1 MRTSTRFDGGG
12 RRRWPRFFL
21 DHDWFVESNGCSA
34 MGRGLELTVRGARLP
49 VACRSP
55 FTEDV
60 ILHVSLPARERMFKA
75 KCSAQMVDGRGW
87 VLTFNEVAPDDLQL
101 LGHTLIGEF
110 GVLAL
115 PEPHEKP
122 ARRRSRESALGNSMG

>member
-1 MRTSTRFDGGG
+1 
-12 RRRWPRFFL
+12 
-21 DHDWFVESNGCSA
+21 

-60 ILHVSLPARERMFKA
+60 TLHLSLPARERMFKA
-75 KCSAQMVDGRGW
+75 KCSAEMVDGRGW
-87 VLTFNEVAPDDLQL
+87 VLSFKEVAPDDLQL

-122 ARRRSRESALGNSMG
+122 ARHCHADSRSVNSVG

>member
-1 MRTSTRFDGGG
+1 MRTKATRFDGGG

-21 DHDWFVESNGCSA
+21 DLDWFVESHGCAA
-34 MGRGLELTVRGARLP
+34 MGRGLELTVRGAKLP
-49 VACRSP
+49 VTCRSP

-60 ILHVSLPARERMFKA
+60 VLHVSLPSRERMFKA
-75 KCSAQMVDGRGW
+75 RCAATMADGRGW
-87 VLTFNEVAPDDLQL
+87 VLSFVEVAPDDLQL

-115 PEPHEKP
+115 PERPVTTG
-122 ARRRSRESALGNSMG
+122 RRAALKEYQ

>member
-1 MRTSTRFDGGG
+1 MRTSAARFDGGG

-21 DHDWFVESNGCSA
+21 DLDWFVESNGCSA

-49 VACRSP
+49 VTCRSP
-55 FTEDV
+55 FSDDIV
-60 ILHVSLPARERMFKA
+60 LHVALPSRERLFRARCTAEMA
-75 KCSAQMVDGRGW
+75 PGRGW
-87 VLTFNEVAPDDLQL
+87 VLSFVEVAPDDLQL

-115 PEPHEKP
+115 PERVSPS
-122 ARRRSRESALGNSMG
+122 RRRPNDHVISRT

>member
-1 MRTSTRFDGGG
+1 
-12 RRRWPRFFL
+12 
-21 DHDWFVESNGCSA
+21 

-49 VACRSP
+49 VACLSP

-60 ILHVSLPARERMFKA
+60 VLHVSLPARERMFKA
-75 KCSAQMVDGRGW
+75 KCSAEMVEGRGW
-87 VLTFNEVAPDDLQL
+87 VLTFKEVAPDDLQL

-122 ARRRSRESALGNSMG
+122 ARRRAQEVGSVNSMG